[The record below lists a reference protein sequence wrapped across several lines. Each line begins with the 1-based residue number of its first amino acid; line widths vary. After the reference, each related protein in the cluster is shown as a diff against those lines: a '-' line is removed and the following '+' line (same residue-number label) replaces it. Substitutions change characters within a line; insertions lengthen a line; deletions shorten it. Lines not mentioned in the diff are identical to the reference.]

1 MALKTSRTVYLNG
14 TSTNENNDVLANF
27 NANLNDAGTFNIS
40 ETIIDRSDMDTIEK
54 DFEEFRTQAKALMEK
69 EEN

>member
-1 MALKTSRTVYLNG
+1 MLKTSRTVYLNG
-14 TSTNENNDVLANF
+14 TSTNQNNDVLANF

-40 ETIIDRSDMDTIEK
+40 ETIMDRSDMDIIEK
-54 DFEEFRTQAKALMEK
+54 DFEEFRTQAKQLMEK

>member
-27 NANLNDAGTFNIS
+27 NANLNGAGTFNIS

-54 DFEEFRTQAKALMEK
+54 DFEEFRTQAKTLMEK
-69 EEN
+69 EEI

>member
-1 MALKTSRTVYLNG
+1 MLKTSRTVYLNG

>member
-1 MALKTSRTVYLNG
+1 MLKTSRTVYLNG

-40 ETIIDRSDMDTIEK
+40 ETIIDRSDVDTIEK
-54 DFEEFRTQAKALMEK
+54 DFEEFRTQAKTLMEK

>member
-1 MALKTSRTVYLNG
+1 MLKTSRTVYLNG

-54 DFEEFRTQAKALMEK
+54 DFEEFRTQAKTLMEK

>member
-1 MALKTSRTVYLNG
+1 MLKTSRTVYLNG

-27 NANLNDAGTFNIS
+27 NANLNGAGTFNIS
-40 ETIIDRSDMDTIEK
+40 ETIMDRSDMDTIEK
-54 DFEEFRTQAKALMEK
+54 DFEEFRMQAKTLMKK